1 MLITHVHRKLK
12 GVPIVGSSWVPAI
25 IVSLLLCA
33 VLGCAGQSQLESA
46 VNEYRA
52 RLNRVLGISIPAAK
66 WDDSLTSALAYP
78 TVSALNVNIV
88 PMNINLRDFYAIQDC
103 ELGRIV
109 AERNTAL
116 GKTQLPSQRF
126 IYEQKL
132 LTVLAKCA
140 AISAEGNQKLS
151 TQIER
156 WLEQKQAQWPK
167 VWAQLIQNSTEMK
180 QGLSLA
186 SAPLNT
192 RDGNEG
198 VSAVNAL
205 FYLNH
210 LRQTQHATT
219 PLDSTELEA
228 QLQMI
233 GSVRLPA
240 KIWLTQRILATE
252 LHQLTEQL
260 KQPLATVSCPN
271 GNASDKAK
279 ILRNVFYLFFIE
291 EIQPIGS
298 KVNQFHYQLNP
309 LWQSWSQSRALSPAF
324 KAFIEGNAEHG
335 FQQYQQSMKAHVAM
349 WQTFLSRCNL
359 APVAG

>member
-1 MLITHVHRKLK
+1 MEL
-12 GVPIVGSSWVPAI
+12 
-25 IVSLLLCA
+25 
-33 VLGCAGQSQLESA
+33 LGCTQQSQLESA
-46 VNEYRA
+46 VNEYRT
-52 RLNRVLGISIPAAK
+52 RLSRVLDISIAVPEG
-66 WDDSLTSALAYP
+66 DDSRTSALAYP
-78 TVSALNVNIV
+78 NASALNVNIV

-126 IYEQKL
+126 VYEQKL

-140 AISAEGNQKLS
+140 ELSAEVNQKLS

-186 SAPLNT
+186 NAPLNT
-192 RDGNEG
+192 RDGNQG
-198 VSAVNAL
+198 VSMVNAL
-205 FYLNH
+205 FYLDH
-210 LRQTQHATT
+210 LRQAQHATT
-219 PLDSTELEA
+219 PLNSTELEA
-228 QLQMI
+228 QLQLI

-240 KIWLTQRILATE
+240 KLWLTQRILATE

-260 KQPLATVSCPN
+260 KQPLANVSCPN

-291 EIQPIGS
+291 KIQPVGS
-298 KVNQFHYQLNP
+298 KVNQFYYQLNP
-309 LWQSWSQSRALSPAF
+309 LWQSWAQSNALSPAF
-324 KAFIEGNAEHG
+324 KAFIQRNAEDG
-335 FQQYQQSMKAHVAM
+335 FQQYQQSMKAHVTL
-349 WQTFLSRCNL
+349 WQSFLSRCNL